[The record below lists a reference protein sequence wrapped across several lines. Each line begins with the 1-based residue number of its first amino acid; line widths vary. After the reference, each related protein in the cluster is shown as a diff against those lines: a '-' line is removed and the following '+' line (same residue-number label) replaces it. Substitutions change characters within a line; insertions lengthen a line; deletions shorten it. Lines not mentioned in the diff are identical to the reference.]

1 MFRTV
6 LLIVV
11 ACCFCN
17 FTNAAPPAEKDWWE
31 SLDRYCGEW
40 LIVDKTTKEPSG
52 YFEKHWREWEPKKM
66 TRYGYESIGE
76 DAPWDRSAG
85 FAFWNDKENRIEFN
99 EISYGPDGRMAVD
112 GYCSDVTEN
121 TMTWVVTFWTHD
133 GIVRQTKM
141 TDTWTDEGIDRVIV
155 NLIGDDMDTD
165 TIAWI
170 RVHGHDNESQWRMET
185 DNDSYRMDTGH

>member
-1 MFRTV
+1 M
-6 LLIVV
+6 
-11 ACCFCN
+11 
-17 FTNAAPPAEKDWWE
+17 
-31 SLDRYCGEW
+31 
-40 LIVDKTTKEPSG
+40 VDKTTKEPSG

-99 EISYGPDGRMAVD
+99 EISYGPDGRMAID
-112 GYCSDVTEN
+112 GYCSDVTED

-155 NLIGDDMDTD
+155 NLVGDDMDTD
-165 TIAWI
+165 TITWI

-185 DNDSYRMDTGH
+185 DNDSYRMDTGQ